1 MPSSNY
7 KFALPL
13 SLSVLAI
20 ILSLIQGQGQVQGIW
35 TAAAI
40 LCSTVTWWFF
50 SHKQTLPVETE
61 DPLDKE
67 MVSKLDNTI
76 QAILLGDANATR
88 ASSEQ
93 ISAIIVDSVAKL
105 GQSFTGMS
113 EKSTHQRDLLLSVV
127 SRIQGSESE
136 GDENS
141 MTVKAFAN
149 ELDGI
154 ISQYVELLISV
165 SEKSIDAVHQI
176 GDMTTHFDEMFSVLG
191 QLRSIA
197 DQTNLLA
204 LNAAI
209 EAARAGEAGRGFAV
223 VADEV
228 RTLSQN
234 SNQLNDQIRT
244 KAEAAKSAI
253 HRVRAV
259 VGEMASLDM
268 NMAINAKGH
277 VDDMLVELE
286 EVNTFIEASVSD
298 LSEVTENING
308 DVSRAVVSLQFGDIA
323 EQLSNEMQ
331 VHADHWIH
339 LLNSSATN
347 TSKDDG
353 SAEALLIK
361 LDGWLSKEKVA
372 KAVSQSS
379 VDEGDISLF

>member
-1 MPSSNY
+1 MPSAIN

-13 SLSVLAI
+13 SLSALAI
-20 ILSLIQGQGQVQGIW
+20 ILSLIQVQGIW
-35 TAAAI
+35 TAIAI

-50 SHKQTLPVETE
+50 LHRQTLPVETE
-61 DPLDKE
+61 EPLDKE
-67 MVSKLDNTI
+67 AVSKLDKTI
-76 QAILLGDANATR
+76 QSILLGEAKSTK

-93 ISAIIVDSVAKL
+93 ISAVIVDSVAKL

-113 EKSTHQRDLLLSVV
+113 DKSNHQRDLLLSVV

-136 GDENS
+136 GDEDS
-141 MTVKAFAN
+141 MTVKKFAT

-154 ISQYVELLISV
+154 IGQYVELLISV

-176 GDMTTHFDEMFSVLG
+176 GDMTTHFDEMFSFLG
-191 QLRSIA
+191 QIRSIA

-234 SNQLNDQIRT
+234 SNQLNDQIKT

-253 HRVRAV
+253 QRVREV

-286 EVNTFIEASVSD
+286 EVNAFVETSVSD
-298 LSEVTENING
+298 LSEVTENITG

-331 VHADHWIH
+331 VHAERWIR
-339 LLNSSATN
+339 LLDSSALN
-347 TSKDDG
+347 ASEGDD
-353 SAEALLIK
+353 SIDALLSK
-361 LDGWLSKEKVA
+361 LEDWLSKEKAEKV
-372 KAVSQSS
+372 VSQSS
-379 VDEGDISLF
+379 VEEGGVSLF